1 MGTSTM
7 KTKRAAISGSPAT
20 ASAHEEIATRAYL
33 HYQERGELPGHDLD
47 DWLLAERKWLEEHG
61 DVVISETADN

>member
-7 KTKRAAISGSPAT
+7 KTKRAAVSGVPAA

-33 HYQERGELPGHDLD
+33 YYQERGELPGHDLD
-47 DWLLAERKWLEEHG
+47 DWLLAERAWLEEHR
-61 DVVISETADN
+61 DVVIAEIADE